1 MWYRSILRIGS
12 GTEASDSEELGRINS
27 DGGGEAERPGE
38 FRELA
43 ASHSEVE
50 KRRGV
55 KCRDEMSYLEDIG
68 QNVDD
73 SLKKQL
79 LTN

>member
-1 MWYRSILRIGS
+1 MLAHCFGS
-12 GTEASDSEELGRINS
+12 LDAQRVRLI
-27 DGGGEAERPGE
+27 AERPGE
-38 FRELA
+38 FRELVA
-43 ASHSEVE
+43 GHCEVD